1 MATITKWPSSPAEGR
16 LDLAPMTTDR
26 HEDELAATPA
36 GGRSTRQKRALAL
49 VVDETRDF
57 RSAQELH
64 EALRA
69 RGERVGLTTVYNQL
83 RALAEAGLLD
93 TLRSSDG
100 ETLYRRCGSEGHH
113 HHLLCRSCGR
123 TVEVAGLAIER
134 WAEKVAAEAGFVDVS
149 HTIEVVGTCS
159 TCAAAT

>member
-1 MATITKWPSSPAEGR
+1 
-16 LDLAPMTTDR
+16 MTTS
-26 HEDELAATPA
+26 T
-36 GGRSTRQKRALAL
+36 GRSTRQKRALAV
-49 VVDETRDF
+49 VVDEARDF

-64 EALRA
+64 ETLRA

-83 RALAEAGLLD
+83 RALADAGLLD
-93 TLRSSDG
+93 TLRSPEG

-123 TVEVAGLAIER
+123 TVEVAGSAIER

-149 HTIEVVGTCS
+149 HTIEVVGTCPA
-159 TCAAAT
+159 CAAAI